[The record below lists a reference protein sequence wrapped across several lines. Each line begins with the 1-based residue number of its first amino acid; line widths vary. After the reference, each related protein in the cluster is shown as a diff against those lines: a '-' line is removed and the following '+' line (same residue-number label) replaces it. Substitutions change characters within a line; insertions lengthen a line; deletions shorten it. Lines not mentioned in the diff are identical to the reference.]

1 MNSMQ
6 KLHEI
11 LQATLILAETPL
23 MKLEENKGLVQDLKR
38 IVSTENFNS
47 IMNSLRN
54 ERMNEENFRD
64 NPVGLKDPD
73 SIEFTKRYVD
83 YQNMNYSIFRKS
95 KTSDNYFTKLP
106 ETRNSKFPKTVIDSL
121 AEKVKNT
128 KEAKAFEEAYNS
140 IFSNKALQIGTD
152 RDPTFIDSY
161 IDYSP
166 YIYNYQ
172 GYLAIPTLSQT
183 VDRPI
188 EIALKKPPVIDFKDD
203 ELDKFFIKYMKVEN
217 IVPKLKRFIMYST
230 LSPRG
235 SLVAP
240 IQDKEGKIKVS
251 VYNDTQFTYSVMPQ
265 YSRFNA
271 TDNEYGVSA
280 VYLIGKVL
288 QPGTTCHFYCPGFEP
303 LFGIGKN
310 KMIPL
315 KNAAEAINIYLYT
328 IKVLCIR
335 AQVMVQKWGGEG
347 QTDSL
352 LESMKRMSDQINSS
366 LSLNTAVKLPENA
379 ELTLL
384 NNNLSEGFAKI
395 SPIIKEFQAIL
406 TGVAPDYLYG
416 SETAYSANTFNIQ
429 LSHQNIRS
437 EIQET
442 GIEPAL
448 RYIVNTCL
456 LYDKRLEKWRDKVDD
471 FEIKFDTLYEPTGI
485 EKVTEDKGKID
496 NLIAMSAYPELQEI
510 FKKEGLF
517 PKDSTLPE
525 KPIEEANPINP
536 MS

>member
-1 MNSMQ
+1 MSEKVDASNEA
-6 KLHEI
+6 KKFKE
-11 LQATLILAETPL
+11 
-23 MKLEENKGLVQDLKR
+23 V
-38 IVSTENFNS
+38 FNS
-47 IMNSLRN
+47 I
-54 ERMNEENFRD
+54 
-64 NPVGLKDPD
+64 
-73 SIEFTKRYVD
+73 
-83 YQNMNYSIFRKS
+83 YS
-95 KTSDNYFTKLP
+95 D
-106 ETRNSKFPKTVIDSL
+106 
-121 AEKVKNT
+121 
-128 KEAKAFEEAYNS
+128 
-140 IFSNKALQIGTD
+140 KALQIGTSQ
-152 RDPTFIDSY
+152 DPTFITSY

-172 GYLAIPTLSQT
+172 HYLAIPTLAET
-183 VDRPI
+183 VDIPI
-188 EIALKKPPVIDFKDD
+188 EIALKTLPTIDFENDKLDEFFTKYFQTEKIKD
-203 ELDKFFIKYMKVEN
+203 
-217 IVPKLKRFIMYST
+217 KLKKFILYST

-240 IQDKEGKIKVS
+240 TLDKDGKIKVN
-251 VYNDTQFTYSVMPQ
+251 VFNDTQFTYSVMPQ

-271 TDNEYGVSA
+271 TDNEYGISS

-303 LFGIGKN
+303 LLGIGKN

-352 LESMKRMSDQINSS
+352 LSSMKRMSEQINSS
-366 LSLNTAVKLPENA
+366 LSLNTAVKLPEGA
-379 ELTLL
+379 DLTLL

-406 TGVAPDYLYG
+406 TGVAPDRLYG
-416 SETAYSANTFNIQ
+416 SDTAYSANNFNTR
-429 LSHQNIRS
+429 LTNENVRS
-437 EIQET
+437 TIQES
-442 GIEPAL
+442 GLEPAL

-456 LYDKRLEKWRDKVDD
+456 LHDSRLEKFRDLVDE
-471 FEIKFDTLYEPTGI
+471 FEIKFDPLYEPTGQ

-496 NLIAMSAYPELQEI
+496 NIIAMSAYPELLEI

-517 PKDSTLPE
+517 PKDSDLPQIE
-525 KPIEEANPINP
+525 KEENPVNP

>member
-1 MNSMQ
+1 MNTAH
-6 KLHEI
+6 KLHEL
-11 LQATLILAETPL
+11 LQATLALAETPL
-23 MKLEENKGLVQDLKR
+23 MKLKENKVLMQDIKR
-38 IVSTENFNS
+38 IVSNQNFDS
-47 IMNSLRN
+47 IMNALRN
-54 ERMNEENFRD
+54 EKFNEENFTP
-64 NPVGLKDPD
+64 NPIGLNPE
-73 SIEFTKRYVD
+73 SLEFTKAYVN
-83 YQNMNYSIFRKS
+83 YQNVNYDVFAKNHDVKS
-95 KTSDNYFTKLP
+95 FFSVLPNVKNSKQLP
-106 ETRNSKFPKTVIDSL
+106 ENLIQKLS
-121 AEKVKNT
+121 EKVDASN
-128 KEAKAFEEAYNS
+128 EAKKFKEVFNS
-140 IFSNKALQIGTD
+140 IYSDKALQIGTSQ
-152 RDPTFIDSY
+152 DPTFIQSY

-172 GYLAIPTLSQT
+172 HYLAIPTLAET
-183 VDRPI
+183 VDIPI
-188 EIALKKPPVIDFKDD
+188 EISLKTLPTIDFENDKLDEFFTKYFQTEKIKDKLKK
-203 ELDKFFIKYMKVEN
+203 FI
-217 IVPKLKRFIMYST
+217 LYST

-240 IQDKEGKIKVS
+240 TLDKDGKIKVN
-251 VYNDTQFTYSVMPQ
+251 VFNDTQFTYSVMPQ

-271 TDNEYGVSA
+271 TDNEYGISS

-303 LFGIGKN
+303 LLGIGKN

-352 LESMKRMSDQINSS
+352 LSSMKRMSEQINSS
-366 LSLNTAVKLPENA
+366 LSLNTAVKLPEGA
-379 ELTLL
+379 DLTLL

-406 TGVAPDYLYG
+406 TGVAPDRLYG
-416 SETAYSANTFNIQ
+416 SDTAYSANNFNTR
-429 LSHQNIRS
+429 LTNENVRS
-437 EIQET
+437 TIQES
-442 GIEPAL
+442 GLEPAL

-456 LYDKRLEKWRDKVDD
+456 LHDSRLEKFRDLVDE
-471 FEIKFDTLYEPTGI
+471 FEIKFDPLYEPTGQ

-496 NLIAMSAYPELQEI
+496 NIIAMSAYPELLEI

-517 PKDSTLPE
+517 PKDSDLPQIE
-525 KPIEEANPINP
+525 KEENPVNP

>member
-1 MNSMQ
+1 MKFLQKILILKVFFSILPSVKNSKQLPESTIQ
-6 KLHEI
+6 KL
-11 LQATLILAETPL
+11 
-23 MKLEENKGLVQDLKR
+23 
-38 IVSTENFNS
+38 S
-47 IMNSLRN
+47 
-54 ERMNEENFRD
+54 
-64 NPVGLKDPD
+64 
-73 SIEFTKRYVD
+73 
-83 YQNMNYSIFRKS
+83 
-95 KTSDNYFTKLP
+95 
-106 ETRNSKFPKTVIDSL
+106 
-121 AEKVKNT
+121 EKVDSS
-128 KEAKAFEEAYNS
+128 KEAKNFKDVFNS
-140 IFSNKALQIGTD
+140 IFSDKALQIGTSQ
-152 RDPTFIDSY
+152 DPTFITSY

-172 GYLAIPTLSQT
+172 HYLAIPTLSQT

-188 EIALKKPPVIDFKDD
+188 EMALKKMPVIDFKDD
-203 ELDKFFIKYMKVEN
+203 NLDLFFTKYFQTEKIKGKLDKF
-217 IVPKLKRFIMYST
+217 LRYST

-240 IQDKEGKIKVS
+240 TLDKDGKIKVS

-265 YSRFNA
+265 YARFN
-271 TDNEYGVSA
+271 TSDNDYGISS

-352 LESMKRMSDQINSS
+352 LSSMKRMSEQINSS
-366 LSLNTAVKLPENA
+366 LSLNTAVKLPEGA
-379 ELTLL
+379 DLTLL

-416 SETAYSANTFNIQ
+416 SDTAYSANSFNIQ

-437 EIQET
+437 EIQEN

-456 LYDKRLEKWRDKVDD
+456 LHDSRLEAYRNLVDD
-471 FEIKFDTLYEPTGI
+471 FEIKFDTLYEPTGQ
-485 EKVTEDKGKID
+485 EKVNEDKGKID
-496 NLIAMSAYPELQEI
+496 NIIAMSAYPELIEI

-517 PKDSTLPE
+517 PKDSEIPQ
-525 KPIEEANPINP
+525 IETEESPVNP